1 LTRAEAVAA
10 YDCLIKDMKAA
21 YVRSDNGVAYA
32 YGKWPRYS
40 NQAYASAT
48 HGNRYVQNYANDT
61 AKAYGNYE
69 QAGVYPAGSKLAK
82 DSFSVKANG
91 TVSPG
96 PLFVMEKFEAGW
108 DGVAWTVVRHGEVR
122 GRVQPGERRLALHHG
137 HALRTD
143 LRDHQGR
150 RVAEGRVLCRLSH
163 VGDAGDGLHHA
174 PARGVPGPL
183 IAS

>member
-96 PLFVMEKFEAGW
+96 PLFVMEKFEAGFNPESGDW
-108 DGVAWTVVRHGEVR
+108 RYTMVMPSGQIFGTTKGAGSQKVEFCVGCHMSVTPEMDSTMLLPEEYRVR
-122 GRVQPGERRLALHHG
+122 
-137 HALRTD
+137 
-143 LRDHQGR
+143 
-150 RVAEGRVLCRLSH
+150 
-163 VGDAGDGLHHA
+163 
-174 PARGVPGPL
+174 
-183 IAS
+183 